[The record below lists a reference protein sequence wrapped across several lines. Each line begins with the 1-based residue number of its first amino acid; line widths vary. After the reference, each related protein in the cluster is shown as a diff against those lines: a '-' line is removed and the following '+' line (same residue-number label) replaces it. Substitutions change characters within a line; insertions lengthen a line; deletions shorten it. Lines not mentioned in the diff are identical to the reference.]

1 MRNADEG
8 LGLSLLIYAG
18 AIVGALALVAGPI
31 VWANSATVYENATL
45 HARASDAPG
54 GPLAGRPNRNEF
66 PVALLKH
73 PAIVDAATLAKVEEA
88 AQTPAKPV
96 RAANRP
102 AKHRRYAQAP
112 EADAPPEARPQRRG
126 FFFSLF

>member
-18 AIVGALALVAGPI
+18 AIIGVLALVAGPI
-31 VWANSATVYENATL
+31 VWANSPTVYENATL
-45 HARASDAPG
+45 HARAADAPG
-54 GPLAGRPNRNEF
+54 GPLGRRDRNEF

-96 RAANRP
+96 RTAARP